1 MLRNPFTNHSIRS
14 MNTSEHDVNPVGSP
28 KERDT
33 LKADIDSLY
42 QLSRKGLL
50 GILLFLA
57 ASAAALNSREL
68 TLSGSVSPALMVQ
81 LASTPPVILV
91 NIIFGASTISS
102 LIIIAGRIY
111 FNLRPGNIWTHFWFR
126 VSFYFLY
133 FIADSLNEHFYVVF
147 ISGLSVLSLQ
157 HYNIFN
163 YCTRAIEKKM
173 DIWDNLSNCDDIG
186 LTEK

>member
-1 MLRNPFTNHSIRS
+1 MLRNLFTNHAIA
-14 MNTSEHDVNPVGSP
+14 SESGVNPVGFP
-28 KERDT
+28 KERDA
-33 LKADIDSLY
+33 LKADIDGLY

-50 GILLFLA
+50 GILLFLG
-57 ASAAALNSREL
+57 ASAAALNFREL
-68 TLSGSVSPALMVQ
+68 TLTGTVSPDQMEL

-147 ISGLSVLSLQ
+147 ISGMSVLALQ

-163 YCTRAIEKKM
+163 YCTKAIEKKM
-173 DIWDNLSNCDDIG
+173 DIWDNLSGCDDRG
-186 LTEK
+186 FTGK

>member
-1 MLRNPFTNHSIRS
+1 MLRKLFTNYAIA
-14 MNTSEHDVNPVGSP
+14 SESGVNPVDSP
-28 KERDT
+28 KELDA
-33 LKADIDSLY
+33 LKADIDGLY

-57 ASAAALNSREL
+57 ASAAALNFREL
-68 TLSGSVSPALMVQ
+68 TLTGTVSPDLMEL

-147 ISGLSVLSLQ
+147 ISGMTVLALQ

-163 YCTRAIEKKM
+163 YCTKAIEKKM
-173 DIWDNLSNCDDIG
+173 DIWDNLSGCDDRG
-186 LTEK
+186 LTGK

>member
-1 MLRNPFTNHSIRS
+1 MIRNLFTNHAIA
-14 MNTSEHDVNPVGSP
+14 SESGVNPVGSP

-33 LKADIDSLY
+33 LKADIDGLY

-50 GILLFLA
+50 GIFLFLA
-57 ASAAALNSREL
+57 ASASALNFREL
-68 TLSGSVSPALMVQ
+68 TLTGTMSTDLMEL
-81 LASTPPVILV
+81 LASTPPLILV

-126 VSFYFLY
+126 VFFYFLY
-133 FIADSLNEHFYVVF
+133 FIANSLNEYFYVVF
-147 ISGLSVLSLQ
+147 ISGLAVLALQ
-157 HYNIFN
+157 HYNIWN
-163 YCTRAIEKKM
+163 YCTRSIEEKQ
-173 DIWDNLSNCDDIG
+173 DAWDNMSNCDSRG

>member
-1 MLRNPFTNHSIRS
+1 MLLNLNTSNTFRS
-14 MNTSEHDVNPVGSP
+14 MFASESGENPVGSSTN
-28 KERDT
+28 RDN
-33 LKADIDSLY
+33 LKADIDGLY
-42 QLSRKGLL
+42 KLSRKGLL

-57 ASAAALNSREL
+57 ASAVALNYREL
-68 TLSGSVSPALMVQ
+68 TLSGSVTPAMMEQ

-102 LIIIAGRIY
+102 LIIIGGRIY
-111 FNLRPGNIWTHFWFR
+111 FNLRPGNIWTHFLFR
-126 VSFYFLY
+126 IAFYFLY

-147 ISGLSVLSLQ
+147 ISGLTVLALQ

-173 DIWDNLSNCDDIG
+173 DVWESLSNCDNRG
-186 LTEK
+186 LTGK